1 MKPDFSA
8 RRRKLTGLMK
18 GKGLGA
24 CLLTDT
30 DDVLY
35 YSGFRGLSD
44 DRPLLLVPLRGKP
57 ALLLSP
63 LINKAKTSCRTV
75 HLKKRDDILGV
86 LKPYKRVGYDER
98 SFYANTFNYL
108 RNKKIRMVPA
118 GMMMKKPRLVKEPW
132 EIRQMRKAIEITGKV
147 LSKATRE
154 MYGKTEEEI
163 SRMIK
168 ARTYLE
174 GAEPAFDPIVS
185 SGPQTGMIHHKPDSR
200 RIRKNDMILIDL
212 GCRVNGYCSD
222 ITRMFGRTV
231 KGRKMIEDL
240 KVINIEMIRRL
251 KPGVRVKDLD
261 RLQDELFSALGYKVH
276 HRFGH
281 GVGLSVHEET
291 GDVLEEGMVITME
304 PGIYRK
310 GIGARLEN
318 MILIRKKGYSLLSKS
333 V

>member
-8 RRRKLTGLMK
+8 RRRKLARLMK
-18 GKGLGA
+18 GKKLGA
-24 CLLTDT
+24 CLLTDP

-44 DRPLLLVPLRGKP
+44 DRPLLLVPLRGRP
-57 ALLLSP
+57 TLLLCP
-63 LINKAKTSCRTV
+63 LINEAKTRCRVV
-75 HLKKRDDILGV
+75 HVEKREDILRV
-86 LKPYKRVGYDER
+86 LRPYKRVGYDER
-98 SFYANTFNYL
+98 SFYAKTFSYL
-108 RNKKIRMVPA
+108 RGRKVRLVPA
-118 GMMMKKPRLVKEPW
+118 GMTMKKPRLVKEPW
-132 EIRQMRKAIEITGKV
+132 EIRQIRKAIEITGKV
-147 LSKATRE
+147 LSRVTRE
-154 MYGKTEEEI
+154 MYGKTEEEVAN
-163 SRMIK
+163 MIK

-185 SGPQTGMIHHKPDSR
+185 SGPQTGIIHHKPNSR
-200 RIRKNDMILIDL
+200 RIRKSDMILIDL

-222 ITRMFGRTV
+222 ITRMFGKTV

-261 RLQDELFSALGYKVH
+261 SLHDELFRALGYKVR

-318 MILIRKKGYSLLSKS
+318 MILIKKGGYGLLSKS